1 MATISVGTV
10 HVDAPLSNLAR
21 LYRPL
26 DSGFVAEEIAPR
38 LPVAHETDL
47 FYVFDQGSF
56 YGTEVSD
63 LVADRTPPREVDTSV
78 STSSYACQR
87 RELAWTISTRER
99 NNADNQLRLDV
110 NKQLLTLGRL
120 QLLREARIVAILSD
134 SSITT
139 TLPNGE
145 KFTGGINSGMTAA
158 AGAKWD
164 SATTTWLTIS
174 TDITKGITKMR
185 QSIGVRPNTLVI
197 PAGVAE
203 GLNKSIA
210 FSAAGGPLNMY
221 TGQPDNNPYFQEFP
235 LLPSRIMGCRVL
247 VAGMISNTA
256 KEGQAASFSDVW
268 GEQVL
273 LAYVTDGPAIDTP
286 SLAYTFT
293 AEPRQTRASRDEV
306 RRLDWRAVGETIDER
321 VVAPFAGYTIS
332 DCLT

>member
-1 MATISVGTV
+1 MATLSVGNV

-26 DSGFVAEEIAPR
+26 DEGFIAEEICPR

-63 LVADRTPPREVDTSV
+63 LVADRTPPREVDTTV

-99 NNADNQLRLDV
+99 NNADNQLRLDA
-110 NKQLLTLGRL
+110 NKQNLTLGRL
-120 QLLREARIVAILSD
+120 QLLREKRIVAILSD
-134 SSITT
+134 SSVTT
-139 TLPNGE
+139 TVNGE
-145 KFTGGINSGMTAA
+145 TFTGGINSAMTAA
-158 AGAKWD
+158 AGTKWD
-164 SATTTWLTIS
+164 NASQTWQGVL
-174 TDITKGITKMR
+174 TDIVKGITKMR
-185 QSIGVRPNTLVI
+185 QAIGLRPNVIVI
-197 PAGVAE
+197 PAAVAE
-203 GLNKSIA
+203 GLHKSTA
-210 FSAAGGPLNMY
+210 FTQTAGPQNVY
-221 TGQPDNNPYFQEFP
+221 TGAPDNNPYFSQYP
-235 LLPSRIMGCRVL
+235 LLPTVLSGMRVL
-247 VAGMISNTA
+247 VPGMISNTA
-256 KEGQAASFSDVW
+256 KEGQTASFADIW

-273 LAYVTDGPAIDTP
+273 LAYVTSGPAIDTP